1 MLLTFNPIVV
11 GAVAAC
17 AGASALVDLRIRR
30 VPNPLN
36 IGIAALGVA
45 LAASGH
51 GSVGLWLALEGC
63 AVGLLAMLP
72 GYLIGA
78 TGGGDVKLVAAMG
91 TLLGPRGVLF
101 AVLYTAVAGGLLAV
115 IVATRRRRL
124 RGTMERTAALICT
137 RGANAAEIEHGSS
150 DNRFAYAPAI
160 ALGSLAA
167 ALTAAY

>member
-1 MLLTFNPIVV
+1 MLQTFNPIFI
-11 GAVAAC
+11 GAVAVC
-17 AGASALVDLRIRR
+17 AGTSALVDLRIRR

-51 GSVGLWLALEGC
+51 GTVSLWLALGGC
-63 AVGLLAMLP
+63 AVGLLAMMP

-91 TLLGPRGVLF
+91 TMLGPRGVLF
-101 AVLYTAVAGGLLAV
+101 AVVYTAIAGGLLAL
-115 IVATRRRRL
+115 IVAARRRRL
-124 RGTMERTAALICT
+124 RGTMERTAALLRT
-137 RGANAAEIEHGSS
+137 GGANAAEIEHGSA

-160 ALGSLAA
+160 AIGSLAV
-167 ALTAAY
+167 ALGF

>member
-1 MLLTFNPIVV
+1 MLPTFNPIVV
-11 GAVAAC
+11 AAVAAC
-17 AGASALVDLRIRR
+17 AGTSALVDLRIRR
-30 VPNPLN
+30 VPNALTL
-36 IGIAALGVA
+36 GIAALGVA
-45 LAASGH
+45 LATSGH
-51 GSVGLWLALEGC
+51 GTVSLWAALAGC

-72 GYLIGA
+72 AYLIGA

-91 TLLGPRGVLF
+91 TMLGPRGVLF
-101 AVLYTAVAGGLLAV
+101 AVLYSAIAGGLLALL
-115 IVATRRRRL
+115 VAARRQRL
-124 RGTMERTAALICT
+124 RETMERTAALIRT

>member
-1 MLLTFNPIVV
+1 LLLTFSPIVV
-11 GAVAAC
+11 AAVAAC
-17 AGASALVDLRIRR
+17 AGASALVDLRTRR
-30 VPNPLN
+30 VPNPLTL
-36 IGIAALGVA
+36 GIAALGIA

-51 GSVGLWLALEGC
+51 GTASLWAALGGC

-91 TLLGPRGVLF
+91 TMLGPRGVLF
-101 AVLYTAVAGGLLAV
+101 AVLYSAIAGGLLAL
-115 IVATRRRRL
+115 IVAARRRRL
-124 RGTMERTAALICT
+124 RDTMERTAALVCT
-137 RGANAAEIEHGSS
+137 RGANVAEIEHGSA

-167 ALTAAY
+167 ALGF